1 MMTSL
6 SVMREPMLE
15 QFCSKYAPTSKNN
28 VIVCSTLWSPTLT
41 PASICI
47 HKKEYPLCIT
57 FNSTIFFLV
66 SIKNLKNRNLFPKFE
81 HRVGDIITLKSLI
94 SNPNRVTFQDSNF
107 NFTRLQKKKTF
118 GFCDKILKNYNIYT
132 FSNICNAYCVN
143 QYSSPLH
150 ALFKSL

>member
-47 HKKEYPLCIT
+47 HKKEYPLLTAHFFC
-57 FNSTIFFLV
+57 FNQEL
-66 SIKNLKNRNLFPKFE
+66 KKNRNLFPKFE
-81 HRVGDIITLKSLI
+81 HRVGDIITLKALI

-107 NFTRLQKKKTF
+107 NFNRLHKKQTF
-118 GFCDKILKNYNIYT
+118 GFCDKIFKKL
-132 FSNICNAYCVN
+132 
-143 QYSSPLH
+143 QYLH
-150 ALFKSL
+150 VF